1 MAMSPATG
9 EARTVARRQL
19 HRVLLVLAVLDLS
32 VLAWVIGLAAT
43 WSSTRFSVPVLLALM
58 LGGIGLILGLRVALG
73 VRLRRRSGSLT

>member
-1 MAMSPATG
+1 MVMSPPAG

-19 HRVLLVLAVLDLS
+19 HRVLMVLAVLDLS

-43 WSSTRFSVPVLLALM
+43 WSITRFSAPVLLALV

-73 VRLRRRSGSLT
+73 VRLKRRSGSLT